1 MAGLPDV
8 AGVPG
13 RVYGKV
19 VVAIPPAY
27 TTQECSRC
35 GTLVR
40 KTLSERTHVC
50 PKCGLVLGRDHNA
63 AVTILSR
70 GLALLAQTT
79 VGHDGK
85 SRLGREE
92 PLRATGHR
100 GLQARSLNQ
109 ESHVL

>member
-19 VVAIPPAY
+19 VVAVPPAY

-35 GTLVR
+35 GTLV
-40 KTLSERTHVC
+40 KKALSERTHAC

-70 GLALLAQTT
+70 GLALLAHTT
-79 VGHDGK
+79 VGHHGK

-92 PLRATGHR
+92 PLHATGDC
-100 GLQARSLNQ
+100 GVQARSLNQ
-109 ESHVL
+109 ESQVL

>member
-8 AGVPG
+8 AGLA
-13 RVYGKV
+13 RVYSKV
-19 VVAIPPAY
+19 VVAVPPEY

-35 GTLVR
+35 RTLVR

-50 PKCGLVLGRDHNA
+50 PQCGLVLGRDHNA
-63 AVTILSR
+63 AVIIVRR
-70 GLALLAQTT
+70 GLALLAPTT

-85 SRLGREE
+85 SRLGRLV
-92 PLRATGHR
+92 PLPATGDCR
-100 GLQARSLNQ
+100 GQAQSQNQ